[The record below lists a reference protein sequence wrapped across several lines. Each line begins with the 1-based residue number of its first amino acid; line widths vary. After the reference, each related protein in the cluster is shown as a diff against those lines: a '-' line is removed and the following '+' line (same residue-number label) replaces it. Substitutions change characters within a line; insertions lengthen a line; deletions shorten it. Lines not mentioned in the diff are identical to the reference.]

1 MKKYFTQLQQLQY
14 SDSDLYYDD
23 DEEENS
29 HFQIAYRGLKFT
41 QFNQEFEPHIVN
53 LFNQAQDFNNKLD
66 LRDIILLDS
75 QSKMDFFCNP
85 ELVIETFK
93 YRSSIRP
100 KSNGGTMEVT
110 HKANMA
116 GYQKIIWFSKRAI
129 TNIIALINIIQKYQV
144 TYDS

>member
-1 MKKYFTQLQQLQY
+1 M
-14 SDSDLYYDD
+14 
-23 DEEENS
+23 
-29 HFQIAYRGLKFT
+29 HFQIAYRGFKFT

-75 QSKMDFFCNP
+75 QYNMDFLCNP
-85 ELVIETFK
+85 ELVIETLN
-93 YRSSIRP
+93 SSIIMRP

-110 HKANMA
+110 HKENMA
-116 GYQKIIWFSKRAI
+116 GYHKNIWFSKRAI